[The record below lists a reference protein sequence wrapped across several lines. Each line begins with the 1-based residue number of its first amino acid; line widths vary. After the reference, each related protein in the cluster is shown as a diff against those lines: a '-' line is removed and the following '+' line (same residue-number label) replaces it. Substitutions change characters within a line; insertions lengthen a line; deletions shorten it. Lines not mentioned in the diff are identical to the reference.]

1 MKKFVIVGLGNIGAE
16 YKNTRHNIG
25 FNIVEALAD
34 QYNGEWETS
43 KNSYKCTIKIKG
55 RTVVL
60 VKPTTY
66 MNLSGKAVKHHV
78 TSEKIPLNQLMVVTD
93 DLSLDYGTIRVRGKG
108 SAGGHNGHK
117 NIIATLN
124 TDQYPRLRFGI
135 SATFSKGKQ
144 VDYVLGKWSADELF
158 DLDDLIAHSV
168 KAIEAFVFLGIGEC
182 MTKFNKKAKSE

>member
-1 MKKFVIVGLGNIGAE
+1 MKKFVVVGLGNIGAE

-25 FNIVEALAD
+25 FNIVEAIAEK
-34 QYNGEWETS
+34 YNGEWETS
-43 KNSYKCTIKIKG
+43 KNSYKCTIKVKG

-66 MNLSGKAVKHHV
+66 MNLSGKAVKHHI
-78 TSEKIPLNQLMVVTD
+78 TAEKIPLNQMLVATD
-93 DLSLDYGTIRVRGKG
+93 DLSLDYGAIRIRGKG

-135 SATFSKGKQ
+135 SSDFSKGKQ
-144 VDYVLGKWSADELF
+144 VDYVLGKWTQDELF
-158 DLDDLIAHSV
+158 DLDGLIEHCV
-168 KAIEAFVFLGIGEC
+168 KAIEAFVFLGINDC
-182 MTKFNKKAKSE
+182 MTKFNKKA